1 MMKLM
6 RLKPGA
12 FLALALPLLLTVSC
26 GGGGGGTAP
35 KPPAVKVPPSLKT
48 PLPGQLVGNWEIDR
62 IDVVKDTGIP
72 HHFKPGMNLRF
83 SGTDVE
89 VLADQYIGPGSILK
103 NYVEKVYKGFLEK
116 KQVVLKDSF
125 TFSMT
130 IDYSPFFGYF
140 FQTRISASGKVLL
153 LDPKTGRQE
162 LRVDFLKED
171 FLLDKSKPAGIDQL
185 VFVCKPGKNIP
196 GMEGEWFI
204 QKIKIVKDLGPSY
217 LSKMDVT
224 KPLVAGRTEVTSLF
238 GTPWNVTE
246 FRKVFPEMNLRQLL
260 TVVGPGF
267 CEGFIA
273 FTQDTPKLKLLA
285 LGDFTFNHNGSAL
298 QGLFKMA
305 WDIVDTASNSRVQD
319 VDFLYLVLG
328 RKPKPAGF
336 RPSEFGEDLGDN
348 PNPLLSDLA
357 EQRRFL
363 K

>member
-1 MMKLM
+1 MMRSKQRNPKAL
-6 RLKPGA
+6 
-12 FLALALPLLLTVSC
+12 LALALPLLFSVSC
-26 GGGGGGTAP
+26 GGGGGGAAP
-35 KPPAVKVPPSLKT
+35 KPPVVKAPPSLKT
-48 PLPGQLVGNWEIDR
+48 PLPGQLVGNWEVDR

-72 HHFKPGMNLRF
+72 HHFKTGMNLRF
-83 SGTDVE
+83 SGKDVE

-103 NYVEKVYKGFLEK
+103 NYVEKVYKGFLNK

-140 FQTRISASGKVLL
+140 FQTRISATGKVLL

-171 FLLDKSKPAGIDQL
+171 YLLDKTKPAGTDQL
-185 VFVCKPGKNIP
+185 VFICKPGKDIP
-196 GMEGEWFI
+196 GLEGDWFI
-204 QKIKIVKDLGPSY
+204 QDLKIIKDLGPSY

-224 KPLVAGRTEVTSLF
+224 KPLVAGKTEVTSLF

-273 FTQDTPKLKLLA
+273 FTQDTAKLKLLA
-285 LGDFTFNHNGSAL
+285 LGDFTFNHNGKSL

-305 WDIVDTASNSRVQD
+305 WDIVDTATNTRVQD

-336 RPSEFGEDLGDN
+336 RPSELGSN

-357 EQRRFL
+357 EQRRAW